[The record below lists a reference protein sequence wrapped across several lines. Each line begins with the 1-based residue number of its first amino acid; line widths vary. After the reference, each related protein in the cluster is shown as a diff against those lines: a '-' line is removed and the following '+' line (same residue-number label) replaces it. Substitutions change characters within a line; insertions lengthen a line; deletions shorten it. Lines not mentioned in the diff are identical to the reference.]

1 MVLDDKIDSIPLLGD
16 ASAETETIHAS
27 DESKFLSGDAPAAR
41 ERPWPTCRSILLF
54 SLLSTLLLLFFIL
67 GLSVST
73 NTDGLITQ
81 FNEQNAASRRPTTYC
96 GSSPEE
102 ARAAGCKFDMMSFG
116 WVAPECW
123 DQELYDEMARYRT
136 WNWTTLD
143 GQPISTDEIAT
154 GSQHQALA
162 TWEFHLVHCVYVWR
176 KLARSVLRG
185 RPLDEFAARYGH
197 AKHCGKELLNG
208 TRFPAHF
215 MNTLTTVWYPKCG
228 LSQVEMLDLLTTTRE
243 GEE

>member
-102 ARAAGCKFDMMSFG
+102 ARAAGYKKNKKRKNKET
-116 WVAPECW
+116 PENK
-123 DQELYDEMARYRT
+123 DQELYD
-136 WNWTTLD
+136 
-143 GQPISTDEIAT
+143 
-154 GSQHQALA
+154 
-162 TWEFHLVHCVYVWR
+162 
-176 KLARSVLRG
+176 
-185 RPLDEFAARYGH
+185 
-197 AKHCGKELLNG
+197 
-208 TRFPAHF
+208 
-215 MNTLTTVWYPKCG
+215 
-228 LSQVEMLDLLTTTRE
+228 
-243 GEE
+243 